1 MNRPTVLFGASY
13 GPDVDHTRWVVIYPP
28 YIDKTRKEKEG
39 RKIAKE
45 KCVEKPNMEEVF
57 NCATLLRFQ
66 TALEPYK
73 AYCRDYWQ
81 RGRIRVRLFDD
92 DGKPVRSDIPNRRT
106 LYAKVAELI
115 PEHRRQVESK
125 KKAASATKKAPAKQ
139 GKGAPAPQ
147 KKKKKGK
154 R

>member
-1 MNRPTVLFGASY
+1 MNRPTIVFGANY
-13 GPDVDHTRWVVIYPP
+13 GPDVDPRRWVVIYPP
-28 YIDKTRKEKEG
+28 YIDKNRKEKEG

-45 KCVEKPNMEEVF
+45 KCVEKPNMKEVF
-57 NCATLLRFQ
+57 DCATLLRLQ
-66 TALEPYK
+66 TALELDK

-92 DGKPVRSDIPNRRT
+92 DGKPIRPDIANRRT
-106 LYAKVAELI
+106 LYSKVAELI

-125 KKAASATKKAPAKQ
+125 KAKSAKKPAAKQ
-139 GKGAPAPQ
+139 GKGAPAPT